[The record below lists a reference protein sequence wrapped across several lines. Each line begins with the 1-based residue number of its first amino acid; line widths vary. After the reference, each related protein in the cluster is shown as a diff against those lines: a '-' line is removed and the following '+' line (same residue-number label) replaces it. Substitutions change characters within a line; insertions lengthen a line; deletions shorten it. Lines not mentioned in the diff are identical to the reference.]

1 MGTIPSVAGLLGL
14 LVTDNSLWPSLWYGW
29 GICPAADLLSLRR
42 SGVSLNILQYIFFPL
57 FTEHGLLSQ
66 MLHSSDFTDRRLILP
81 K

>member
-42 SGVSLNILQYIFFPL
+42 SGLSEYTAVHLFPP